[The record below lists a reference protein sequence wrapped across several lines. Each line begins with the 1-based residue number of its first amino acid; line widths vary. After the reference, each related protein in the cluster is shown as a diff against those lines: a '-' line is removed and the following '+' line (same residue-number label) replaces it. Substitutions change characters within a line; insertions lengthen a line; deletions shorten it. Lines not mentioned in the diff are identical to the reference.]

1 MLQSTAF
8 KMEKWITILT
18 FTYPHEA
25 HLVKTKLA
33 SEGIETF
40 IRDELTAQVNNFYS
54 NAIGGVKLQVRSED
68 YDDAFR
74 ILSVLGY
81 IKEEHSHENHLVLLL
96 DKLTGKIPVIGSLLF
111 PIRIMIIIAVFIVIA
126 VILFSIST
134 LPDSWNL
141 H

>member
-1 MLQSTAF
+1 MS
-8 KMEKWITILT
+8 KWITILT

-40 IRDELTAQVNNFYS
+40 MKDELTAQVNNFYS

-81 IKEEHSHENHLVLLL
+81 IKEEHHYENHLVITL
-96 DKLTGKIPVIGSLLF
+96 DKWTGNIPVIGRMVF
-111 PIRIMIIIAVFIVIA
+111 PLRIMIIVALFIIIA
-126 VILFSIST
+126 VILFSVST
-134 LPDSWNL
+134 LQDSWNKL
-141 H
+141 I